1 MSLFKRGPRNP
12 ERIEP
17 DPQPFADQCRHVRT
31 RSGRTAHLEHPE
43 SGAVL
48 CQWPGA
54 DTEADPSLPVCRLCE
69 VAAQLEDERRAS

>member
-1 MSLFKRGPRNP
+1 MRLFKRNP
-12 ERIEP
+12 GKPELIEP
-17 DPQPFADQCRHVRT
+17 ASFASRCRHVRT

-54 DTEADPSLPVCRLCE
+54 ETEADPSLPVCRLCE
-69 VAAQLEDERRAS
+69 VADQLEDERRAGA